1 MIVVSDTSPLT
12 ALLTVGLE
20 EILPQLFQ
28 EVVIPQAVQNELLR
42 SHTKLP
48 EWLRIVA
55 VEDAGQADKYLQ
67 VVDVGEAEAIELA
80 RELHADRLLIDERKG
95 RKLAIKEGVPI
106 IGLLGVV
113 LLAKRKNL
121 ISSARQI
128 IQRLDQEAGMY
139 LASDITEAALK
150 SVGE

>member
-1 MIVVSDTSPLT
+1 M
-12 ALLTVGLE
+12 
-20 EILPQLFQ
+20 
-28 EVVIPQAVQNELLR
+28 LR

-67 VVDVGEAEAIELA
+67 LVDVGEAEAIELA

-95 RKLAIKEGVPI
+95 RKLATKEGVPI

-121 ISSARQI
+121 ISFAQSFNVVARVSMDSSPKSNNSSTSWKYFLECS
-128 IQRLDQEAGMY
+128 RLIHPARHLRMKRNGPIEKGGGH
-139 LASDITEAALK
+139 IFE
-150 SVGE
+150 